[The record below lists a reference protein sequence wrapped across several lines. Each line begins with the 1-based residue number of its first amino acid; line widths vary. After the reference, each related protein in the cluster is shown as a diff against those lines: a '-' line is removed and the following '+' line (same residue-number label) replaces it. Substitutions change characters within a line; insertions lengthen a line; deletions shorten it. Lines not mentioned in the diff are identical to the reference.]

1 MINNIPN
8 KLLKDEP
15 KDKNDNVKEA
25 VSVENIKI
33 EEIDSSKFDTIQYS
47 NYNIFFVQKQMKY
60 RILNRVKI
68 LDWVRQ
74 NLLKILLMQID
85 DHQIFH
91 PQLMVNISFITN
103 SRHRSTGQFVGV
115 TIRL

>member
-33 EEIDSSKFDTIQYS
+33 EEVDSSKFI
-47 NYNIFFVQKQMKY
+47 IY
-60 RILNRVKI
+60 RMNSEKI
-68 LDWVRQ
+68 
-74 NLLKILLMQID
+74 
-85 DHQIFH
+85 
-91 PQLMVNISFITN
+91 
-103 SRHRSTGQFVGV
+103 
-115 TIRL
+115 

>member
-33 EEIDSSKFDTIQYS
+33 EEVDSSKFIY
-47 NYNIFFVQKQMKY
+47 IY
-60 RILNRVKI
+60 RMNSEKI
-68 LDWVRQ
+68 
-74 NLLKILLMQID
+74 
-85 DHQIFH
+85 
-91 PQLMVNISFITN
+91 
-103 SRHRSTGQFVGV
+103 
-115 TIRL
+115 

>member
-33 EEIDSSKFDTIQYS
+33 EEIDSSKFDTVQYS
-47 NYNIFFVQKQMKY
+47 NYNICFCSEADEVSNPKQSQDSGLGKTESAEN
-60 RILNRVKI
+60 IVDANR
-68 LDWVRQ
+68 R
-74 NLLKILLMQID
+74 
-85 DHQIFH
+85 
-91 PQLMVNISFITN
+91 PSNIS
-103 SRHRSTGQFVGV
+103 STADGKYKFYY
-115 TIRL
+115 

>member
-33 EEIDSSKFDTIQYS
+33 EEVDSSKLI
-47 NYNIFFVQKQMKY
+47 NMY
-60 RILNRVKI
+60 RMNSENGDL
-68 LDWVRQ
+68 
-74 NLLKILLMQID
+74 
-85 DHQIFH
+85 
-91 PQLMVNISFITN
+91 SFYFT
-103 SRHRSTGQFVGV
+103 
-115 TIRL
+115 

>member
-33 EEIDSSKFDTIQYS
+33 EEIDSSKFDTVQYS
-47 NYNIFFVQKQMKY
+47 NYNIFLF
-60 RILNRVKI
+60 R
-68 LDWVRQ
+68 
-74 NLLKILLMQID
+74 
-85 DHQIFH
+85 
-91 PQLMVNISFITN
+91 
-103 SRHRSTGQFVGV
+103 SR
-115 TIRL
+115 